1 MALAGSRSVPLD
13 LVCSLGV
20 AVHTRVERAVATDK
34 GRLDQVGR
42 VGTNS
47 SRDLGAQE
55 AARGSERR
63 CAHCVLATTF
73 SSARP

>member
-1 MALAGSRSVPLD
+1 MAAVRTREARVAAAGRGKLAQAGW
-13 LVCSLGV
+13 
-20 AVHTRVERAVATDK
+20 A
-34 GRLDQVGR
+34 GR
-42 VGTNS
+42 NS

-73 SSARP
+73 SWETP